1 MSFNTSINHH
11 FNALQPYQQ
20 YGIADIVS
28 LLEEQRSIAL
38 QALQT
43 QTDRFAAGIA
53 ANKTLYTDSMD
64 HFTNVAQVNNALI
77 KAQGLL
83 NTGQTTLTLA
93 PKKDIIAQVLDL
105 KTSSRNIVFNLLD
118 VSGSMQESSIM
129 RSSKDAI
136 ESYQNTLPADAEQVY
151 IQYTTKAQEL
161 DANAFFGGK
170 EMPSCGTV
178 VSSAFK
184 RVEEIVAERYAGDY
198 DIHIVLAT
206 DGDNWEADNK
216 DVIQSIERL
225 SPKLKTV
232 HCLKLPSTTVWR
244 NGTAD
249 DLAPVFDFLSKRYGD
264 AFTTSKVD
272 LPKPSQNTAPQPSK
286 P

>member
-1 MSFNTSINHH
+1 MSFNTSINDG

-20 YGIADIVS
+20 YGIADIVT

-83 NTGQTTLTLA
+83 NTGQTTLTLD

-136 ESYQNTLPADAEQVY
+136 ESYQNTLPAGAEQVY
-151 IQYTTKAQEL
+151 IQYTTEAQEM

-170 EMPSCGTV
+170 EMPPSGTIA
-178 VSSAFK
+178 SSAFK
-184 RVEEIVAERYAGDY
+184 RVEEIVAQRYASDY

-206 DGDNWEADNK
+206 DGDNWREDNT

-225 SPKLKTV
+225 SAKLKTV
-232 HCLKLPSTTVWR
+232 HFLKVSSPTEQGYNTTNNLVS
-244 NGTAD
+244 
-249 DLAPVFDFLSKRYGD
+249 VFDFLSKRYGD

-272 LPKPSQNTAPQPSK
+272 LPKPSQNAAPQPSK
-286 P
+286 Q